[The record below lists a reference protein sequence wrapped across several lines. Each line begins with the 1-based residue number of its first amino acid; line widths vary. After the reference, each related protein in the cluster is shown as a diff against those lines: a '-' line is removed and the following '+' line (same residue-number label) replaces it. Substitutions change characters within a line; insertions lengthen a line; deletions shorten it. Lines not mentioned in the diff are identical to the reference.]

1 MSSYRNPNL
10 TFPQAQQAV
19 HQVAIDL
26 AEIDHRIALI
36 SGAIEPHPTQALR
49 AALRGILQ
57 AVRTDLLADA
67 TATLETL
74 ATQSEEGFAIEQIRL
89 AETLDLLA
97 CQG

>member
-1 MSSYRNPNL
+1 MSSFTDSNL

-26 AEIDHRIALI
+26 AEIDHRIARI
-36 SGAIEPHPTQALR
+36 SGAIKPHPTQALPG
-49 AALRGILQ
+49 ALRGILQ

-67 TATLETL
+67 IATLETL
-74 ATQSEEGFAIEQIRL
+74 ATQSEEGFAVEQIRL
-89 AETLDLLA
+89 AEALDFLA